1 MLNFLTE
8 NPAILFIGNCCLMPL
23 LFVGLGAWI
32 GRYRPRLRMP
42 FTVDRMDEMDMED
55 F

>member
-1 MLNFLTE
+1 MLQYLTE
-8 NPAILFIGNCCLMPL
+8 HPMVLFIGNCCLMPI
-23 LFVGLGAWI
+23 LFLGLGAWI

-42 FTVDRMDEMDMED
+42 FTVDTYGDEMEE